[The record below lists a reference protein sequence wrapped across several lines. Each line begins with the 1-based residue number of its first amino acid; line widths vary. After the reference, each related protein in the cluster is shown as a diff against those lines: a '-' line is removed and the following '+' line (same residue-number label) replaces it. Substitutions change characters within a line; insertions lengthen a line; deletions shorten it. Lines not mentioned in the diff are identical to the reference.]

1 MKTVI
6 LFDLDGTLL
15 YTLPSITAALN
26 RTLERYGLSA
36 ISLERVRELVGNS
49 SRYLVDHTLDETGGA
64 AWTAEKRT
72 EFLDAYNGDYLSHP
86 IEDTHPYE
94 GIADLLQ
101 ALKAAGKT
109 LWVYSNKPDAIAKEV
124 VKHFFGDTLDV
135 VRGFRED
142 TPRKPDP
149 TGVFCM
155 MEEAGVKKEDMYY
168 VGDSE
173 VDWKLGKAAG
183 LETIMVSYG
192 FRTREELLRTTDA
205 DPVASV
211 EALHQMLL

>member
-1 MKTVI
+1 MQEKGEKVKTVI

-49 SRYLVDHTLDETGGA
+49 SRYLVEHTLDETGGA

-72 EFLDAYNGDYLSHP
+72 EFL
-86 IEDTHPYE
+86 HPYE

-124 VKHFFGDTLDV
+124 VKHFFGDALDV